1 MRKKKD
7 QQRQGQ
13 EIKAQNNQSKSRR
26 TKGEKPKK
34 HKKQKGFLQYL
45 NPKEM
50 ETEIIGYG
58 YQYSL
63 KSYLITLFL
72 SLAVVVAVC
81 RFFQLTPKYMAIL
94 IVIFCFSLPVI
105 IVDQFRFLYEQKRF
119 RQSVDY
125 MEQMI
130 YSFKRKPKILESLR
144 DVLSLSDG
152 KMAEC
157 LNQAIEAINRG
168 DSYEDALL
176 PIENEYGC
184 ERMKILHDFLIKVER
199 QGGKYQSTLNI
210 ILDDIHSWTERTY
223 SFQKDRKVVKNSII
237 ISLVMGVMITA
248 TTVILFSRNK
258 SMSPILKMEAYQIGS
273 FLVLGVMILLFAFVQ
288 KKLTGSWLEDIHDTN
303 EKQIDKDW
311 KNFRKER
318 NVGKEI
324 MQSVFATL
332 ICSGPV
338 IIFGLWQSSKIF
350 IIGGIVLA
358 IVIFF
363 VPTGNGNAAKKR
375 LIKECEKEFPGW
387 IRGIALGL
395 QTDNVYMSL
404 RNSAPNAPYV
414 FRNEIYKLLDE
425 IEKDPTGILPYQH
438 FLEDLEVP
446 DIHSIVKMLY
456 SLNEVGSDDAETQI
470 NSLIVRNNALIEK
483 AERLKDADKVKL
495 VKQITWLPMLTST
508 AKIFLDMGLLIMFL
522 FQMMG
527 KLQ

>member
-13 EIKAQNNQSKSRR
+13 EIKAQNKQSKSRR
-26 TKGEKPKK
+26 TKSKK

-130 YSFKRKPKILESLR
+130 YSFKKTPKILTSLR

-152 KMAEC
+152 KMAEV
-157 LNQAIEAINRG
+157 LNEAIEAISRG

-176 PIENEYGC
+176 PIENAYGS
-184 ERMKILHDFLIKVER
+184 ERMKILHDFMIKVER
-199 QGGKYQSTLNI
+199 QGGKYWSTLNV
-210 ILDDIHSWTERTY
+210 ILDDLQSWTERTY
-223 SFQKDRKVVKNSII
+223 SFQKDRKVVKNNII
-237 ISLVMGVMITA
+237 VSLVMGVMITA
-248 TTVILFSRNK
+248 TTVILFSKNT

-288 KKLTGSWLEDIHDTN
+288 KKLTGSWLEDIHDAN

-311 KNFRKER
+311 KSFRKES
-318 NVGKEI
+318 NALKDLG
-324 MQSVFATL
+324 QSFIAAL
-332 ICSGPV
+332 ICSPLLIFAIWKSNKFL
-338 IIFGLWQSSKIF
+338 IIA
-350 IIGGIVLA
+350 GIAVEL
-358 IVIFF
+358 IIFF
-363 VPTGNGNAAKKR
+363 VPTGNGKSAKTR
-375 LIKECEKEFPGW
+375 LMKECEKEFPGW
-387 IRGIALGL
+387 IRGIALDL
-395 QTDNVYMSL
+395 QTDNVYMAL

-414 FRNEIYKLLDE
+414 FRQEVFKLVDE
-425 IEKDPTGILPYQH
+425 IEKDPTGIMPYQH
-438 FLEDLEVP
+438 FLEDLELP
-446 DIHSIVKMLY
+446 EIHSVVKMLY
-456 SLNEVGSDDAETQI
+456 SLNAAGNEDAEGQI
-470 NSLIVRNNALIEK
+470 NSLIIRNNALIEK
-483 AERLKDADKVKL
+483 AERIKDADKVKL
-495 VKQITWLPMLTST
+495 VKQITWLPMLTSI